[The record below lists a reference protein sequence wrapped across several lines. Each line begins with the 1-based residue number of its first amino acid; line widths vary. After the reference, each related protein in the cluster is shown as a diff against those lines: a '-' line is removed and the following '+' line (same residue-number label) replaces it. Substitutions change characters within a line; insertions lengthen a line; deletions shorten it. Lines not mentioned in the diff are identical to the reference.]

1 MESVPLV
8 LTLYSAPDCCLC
20 QVLHD
25 QIVRLEAEFPLR
37 LELVDISADPL
48 QEQEFRAEIPVLMIN
63 GRKAVKFR
71 ISTAALRD
79 KLRRASG
86 RGSGML
92 RLFR

>member
-1 MESVPLV
+1 MESAPLS
-8 LTLYSAPDCCLC
+8 LTLYSAPGCCLC

-25 QIVRLEAEFPLR
+25 QIAQLQSEFPIRLEV
-37 LELVDISADPL
+37 VDISADPL
-48 QEQEFRAEIPVLMIN
+48 LEQQFRAEIPVLFIN

-71 ISTAALRD
+71 ISTEALRD

-86 RGSGML
+86 SRSGIL